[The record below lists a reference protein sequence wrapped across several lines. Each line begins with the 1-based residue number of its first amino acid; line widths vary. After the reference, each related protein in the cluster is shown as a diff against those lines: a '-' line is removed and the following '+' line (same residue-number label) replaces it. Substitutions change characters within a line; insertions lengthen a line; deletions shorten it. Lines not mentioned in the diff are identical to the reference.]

1 MAKRI
6 ELLSAVRMRNLK
18 GPGYFADGGNLYFR
32 IAPGG
37 SCGWIFRWSVNG
49 KTRDMGLGP
58 YPQISLAA
66 ARKHAEECR
75 ALVQRGIDPI
85 EARRAQRGSERVA
98 QAKSATFDDCVRD
111 YIADHEAA
119 WGNAKH
125 RAQWATTLAAYASP
139 VFGKLPVAAIDD
151 GLVLRAL
158 KAIWYEKP
166 ETASRVRGRIEAVLD
181 WARLHG
187 YRNGE
192 NPARWKGHLDHL
204 LPARSKL
211 RRVKHLAALPY
222 SEIGAFMAAL
232 RERSDVTAA
241 ALQFVILTATR
252 TSEARAATW
261 DEIDFKAKTWTI
273 PPERMKGRKEHR
285 VPLSAAALELLKQ
298 LHQSRIGDFVFAGKK
313 PGQPLSD
320 KAMTMLLWR
329 LGRRDIT
336 THGFRSTFRDWA
348 AERTSYPNHVA
359 EMALAHAVPS
369 AVEAAYRRGDLFDK
383 RRKLMEAWGDYC
395 SIAGSGDVVAMRR
408 RQH

>member
-1 MAKRI
+1 
-6 ELLSAVRMRNLK
+6 LVR
-18 GPGYFADGGNLYFR
+18 
-32 IAPGG
+32 
-37 SCGWIFRWSVNG
+37 
-49 KTRDMGLGP
+49 
-58 YPQISLAA
+58 
-66 ARKHAEECR
+66 
-75 ALVQRGIDPI
+75 
-85 EARRAQRGSERVA
+85 EARDGVA
-98 QAKSATFDDCVRD
+98 RS
-111 YIADHEAA
+111 
-119 WGNAKH
+119 W
-125 RAQWATTLAAYASP
+125 
-139 VFGKLPVAAIDD
+139 
-151 GLVLRAL
+151 
-158 KAIWYEKP
+158 
-166 ETASRVRGRIEAVLD
+166 RIEAVLD
-181 WARLHG
+181 WARVHG